1 MYMYPTTLV
10 FPVIG
15 QPVQKMLLGMKKVR
29 FGRGKYNGFGG
40 KADEGES
47 MRAAA
52 VRELREESGLTAR
65 EEDLEFVGRLWF
77 YFPAK
82 PEWDHSGD
90 IYFLRSWE
98 GQPVESEEMQPAWF
112 DAVKIPY
119 EEMWEDDICWLP
131 QVLAGEKIFADVIFA
146 EDNEGMAEFRLR
158 AAEPE

>member
-52 VRELREESGLTAR
+52 VRELREESGPG
-65 EEDLEFVGRLWF
+65 GRLGICGAF
-77 YFPAK
+77 VVLF
-82 PEWDHSGD
+82 SG
-90 IYFLRSWE
+90 E
-98 GQPVESEEMQPAWF
+98 
-112 DAVKIPY
+112 
-119 EEMWEDDICWLP
+119 
-131 QVLAGEKIFADVIFA
+131 AGV
-146 EDNEGMAEFRLR
+146 GS
-158 AAEPE
+158 